1 MSEPLPFDP
10 IAEAARNWTAAGWGD
25 VADSM
30 AFATSVVRAHR
41 ILVTRVDACLEPFGL
56 TFSRFE
62 VLMLLSFAHSGQLP
76 LGKIS
81 VRLQVHAASVTN
93 AIDRLERDGLV
104 QRVPHP
110 TDGRTTLARL
120 TSQGRDLATAAVEV
134 LNRDVF
140 ARPGL
145 PPEGVRAT
153 VEALAA
159 LRASAGDF
167 TSKPT
172 SDLTTPDPSPETP

>member
-1 MSEPLPFDP
+1 MPEPLPFDP
-10 IAEAARNWTAAGWGD
+10 IAEAARNWSAAGWSAE
-25 VADSM
+25 ADGM
-30 AFATSVVRAHR
+30 AFVTSVVRAHR
-41 ILVTRVDACLEPFGL
+41 ILVTRIDACLDAFGL

-62 VLMLLSFAHSGQLP
+62 VLMLLSFTRHGRLP

-93 AIDRLERDGLV
+93 AIDRLEHDGLV
-104 QRVPHP
+104 VRTPHP
-110 TDGRTTLARL
+110 TDGRTTLAQL
-120 TSQGRDLATAAVEV
+120 TPLGRRTALEAVAV

-145 PPEGVRAT
+145 PADGLRAT
-153 VEALAA
+153 IDALAA

-167 TSKPT
+167 RT
-172 SDLTTPDPSPETP
+172 DPL

>member
-1 MSEPLPFDP
+1 MPEPLPFDP
-10 IAEAARNWTAAGWGD
+10 IAEAARNWAAAGWAAE
-25 VADSM
+25 ADAM

-41 ILVTRVDACLEPFGL
+41 ILVTRVDTCLEPFGL

-62 VLMLLSFAHSGQLP
+62 VLMLLSFTRAGELP

-93 AIDRLERDGLV
+93 AIDRLEADGLV
-104 QRVPHP
+104 TRVPHP

-120 TSQGRDLATAAVEV
+120 TAKGRDTAMAAVAA

-153 VEALAA
+153 VDALAA

-167 TSKPT
+167 TSEPPP
-172 SDLTTPDPSPETP
+172 DLTNPETP

>member
-1 MSEPLPFDP
+1 
-10 IAEAARNWTAAGWGD
+10 
-25 VADSM
+25 M
-30 AFATSVVRAHR
+30 AFVTSVVRAHR
-41 ILVTRVDACLEPFGL
+41 ILVTRIDACLDQFGL

-62 VLMLLSFAHSGQLP
+62 VLMLLSFTRTAELP

-81 VRLQVHAASVTN
+81 VRLQVHAASITN
-93 AIDRLERDGLV
+93 AIDRLETDGLV

-120 TSQGRDLATAAVEV
+120 TSKGRDTAMAAVAV

-140 ARPGL
+140 ASPGL
-145 PPEGVRAT
+145 PADGVRAT

-167 TSKPT
+167 ATSSP
-172 SDLTTPDPSPETP
+172 SDETIAG